1 MLPVQRC
8 VAWLAD
14 NVVLAIGPD
23 CAVHMQLETLQ
34 AESEAEA
41 AKRAEQDEELRR
53 FGLFPFLPSV
63 FSRQLLFL
71 NSAAQGLEVC

>member
-8 VAWLAD
+8 VAWLAH

-53 FGLFPFLPSV
+53 FGLFPSCHSSSQGNFC
-63 FSRQLLFL
+63 FSIALHRVWK
-71 NSAAQGLEVC
+71 VC

>member
-8 VAWLAD
+8 VAWLAH

-53 FGLFPFLPSV
+53 SD
-63 FSRQLLFL
+63 SSHAAIRLLKATFV
-71 NSAAQGLEVC
+71 SQ